1 MVPLFGVGVP
11 VLPTRERRVPGGQV
25 DEPHLGAD
33 VALLCVPHKVA
44 MDYVPALLNVGL
56 KHAFQN
62 AKADPLQF
70 AVAREVFKNLERVTD
85 AFEDVA
91 NQIDGIVIDHA

>member
-1 MVPLFGVGVP
+1 MN
-11 VLPTRERRVPGGQV
+11 
-25 DEPHLGAD
+25 DSHA
-33 VALLCVPHKVA
+33 A
-44 MDYVPALLNVGL
+44 GL
-56 KHAFQN
+56 KKAFQEV
-62 AKADPLQF
+62 AKTSPLQF